1 LYYLTFHSRDLVG
14 SASTQEKQVVT
25 QIPFKMYTSPPEANG
40 YAQQPGG
47 GPGINQKGYAQQGA
61 SGGMGGSNQNMLG
74 SDQADMM
81 LNLGISQGQNMLKQQ
96 QERWMPGISG
106 FWQSLKIYFAVNNV
120 YVVKKL
126 SMILYPVGVKSSQS
140 WIRKNAEDG
149 GYDVSAALSLSLSGP
164 FRRFTLLF

>member
-1 LYYLTFHSRDLVG
+1 MGMNQRGY
-14 SASTQEKQVVT
+14 TQQGGAGGV
-25 QIPFKMYTSPPEANG
+25 
-40 YAQQPGG
+40 G
-47 GPGINQKGYAQQGA
+47 GPQ
-61 SGGMGGSNQNMLG
+61 QNMLG

-106 FWQSLKIYFAVNNV
+106 FWQSLKIYFAVNNI

-126 SMILYPVGVKSSQS
+126 SMILYPIGVKSSQS

-149 GYDVSAALSLSLSGP
+149 GYDVGDAASALFSPLVHSFSSPSLIDSNPICSTIFSQLHVA
-164 FRRFTLLF
+164 RRTK